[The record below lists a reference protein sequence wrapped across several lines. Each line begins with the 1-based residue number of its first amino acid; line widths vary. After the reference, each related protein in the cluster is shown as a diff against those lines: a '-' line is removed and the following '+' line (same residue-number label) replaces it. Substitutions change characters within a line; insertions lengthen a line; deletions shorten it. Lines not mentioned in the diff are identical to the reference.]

1 MTQEER
7 QAIYSKALSTYG
19 YDKQVIV
26 AIEEM
31 SELTKEL
38 TKTLRVGIDL
48 LAYYE
53 NIEEEIADVEIMLEQ
68 LIRMFSNRKT
78 IDEIKNQKLER
89 LERRLNNG
97 EH

>member
-1 MTQEER
+1 MELEER
-7 QAIYSKALSTYG
+7 LELYSKAFSRYG

-38 TKTLRVGIDL
+38 TKNLRVGFDL
-48 LAYYE
+48 LAYYD
-53 NIEEEIADVEIMLEQ
+53 NIEEEIADVEIMMEQ
-68 LIRMFSNRKT
+68 LIRMFSNRKA